1 MRLLS
6 LTLEGFMPY
15 RTRQSLDFRQVDL
28 FALVGPTGSGKSALL
43 DAITF
48 ALFGKTPRWHNETG
62 AVKLTSQGMTRMSV
76 SLEFRAGGKEYQ
88 VIRTAKRAVVEAQL
102 RHLVEGEY
110 RPMSNERRKTGD
122 ITADIERI
130 VGMDYLT
137 FTRTLMLP
145 QGQFDRLLKPG
156 KPAERKDLLI
166 QLAGLSVYDQLG
178 DRLALRMR
186 VLEGDLRQVKGEMG
200 LFESLR
206 PERRDELEAELLAL
220 QSVRTERQQQ
230 FDGVTR
236 QLEQLRADWRH
247 WQLLQDARAALAP
260 LQARAAE
267 MHELAARLERSRQM
281 EGQEARLQHLDQLRH
296 EGKSLEAQLAAGQ
309 AERGRLEEQLCALQ
323 EQLEQAIASAEAIP
337 GLQER
342 LQELA
347 ELKESARTLADLR
360 SEEQGLA
367 LEPLEKERREFE
379 RQWNHCDLEFQRVEH
394 ELTALGEL
402 PADLTPFQEALERAR
417 ECERQLAHKAE
428 VERELGAAQHEVRE
442 AEARFEGLDRQL
454 GELREKH
461 RQARQQLEAIEA
473 ERAALVLRGK
483 LQPHCPCPV
492 CLQTVRELPLDLQL
506 EDADLEEARQ
516 IEELSRRQVDELA
529 AVHQDQRIGCAT
541 ARQREERAQHSLAS
555 FPADLEQ
562 PAEGSPS
569 LQQSLQ
575 IMQQKQQQQ
584 SSLHKQLQKL
594 EADRRLL
601 EVQLR
606 AAEEKL
612 QQRRQRRQELLEKI
626 GARAE
631 QLQAALGSDSDPL
644 GQVQRQSEQVRVR
657 IQELEGA
664 RNRAEQNHREAGS
677 SLQQKL
683 QTLEML
689 GQQQQRLCQQQVQ
702 VESALATFL
711 EQAGLGDEAELRQL
725 LLPSQEARRLSET
738 LEEYRQRRSQLEAA
752 VHEHEAALQGRCPS
766 RHELE
771 QAEAQ
776 QSQLKEELTGL
787 NIQTGA
793 LQKELQVLQEQLQQ
807 AREIRERLQEL
818 QRRFDLHQQLAQM
831 TNARH
836 LKAFVANQLLAE
848 ILRLASQE
856 LERLSGRY
864 QLQLQND
871 DIQVIDN
878 WNAGEARDVRSLSG
892 GETFLASLSLAL
904 AMVDYLSQG
913 SPLESLFIDEGF
925 GTLDPETLESV
936 TQVLEQ
942 LQEKGRLVGIITH
955 VADLAE
961 RLPVQICV
969 EKHQG
974 SSRVVRPSLS
984 SVP

>member
-15 RTRQSLDFRQVDL
+15 RTRQSLDFREVDL

-48 ALFGKTPRWHNETG
+48 ALYGKTPRWNNETG
-62 AVKLTSQGMTRMSV
+62 AVKLTSQGMTKMSV

-110 RPMSNERRKTGD
+110 RPISNERRKTSEL
-122 ITADIERI
+122 TADIERI
-130 VGMDYLT
+130 VGMDYIT

-145 QGQFDRLLKPG
+145 QGQFDRLLKPPR
-156 KPAERKDLLI
+156 PADRKDLLI

-178 DRLALRMR
+178 GRVSNRMR
-186 VLEGDLRQVKGEMG
+186 ALEGDLRQVKGEMG

-206 PERRDELEAELLAL
+206 PERRDELQAELMAL
-220 QSVRTERQQQ
+220 QGVRNERQQQ
-230 FDGVTR
+230 FDGTTL
-236 QLEQLRADWRH
+236 QLERLRADCRH
-247 WQLLQDARAALAP
+247 WQLLQDAQSALAS

-267 MHELAARLERSRQM
+267 MQELAARLERSRQM

-296 EGKSLEAQLAAGQ
+296 EVKSLETQLATGQ
-309 AERGRLEEQLCALQ
+309 AERSGLEERLCGLQ
-323 EQLEQAIASAEAIP
+323 DQLEQARASAEAIP
-337 GLQER
+337 NLQER

-360 SEEQGLA
+360 REVQGLA
-367 LEPLEKERREFE
+367 LQPLEKQCSELE
-379 RQWNHCDLEFQRVEH
+379 RQGSTCNLELQRVEH
-394 ELTALGEL
+394 ELKALGEL

-417 ECERQLAHKAE
+417 ECERQLAQKAE
-428 VERELGAAQHEVRE
+428 VERELEAAQQEVRE
-442 AEARFEGLDRQL
+442 AEACFEGLDRQL

-461 RQARQQLEAIEA
+461 RQARQQLEAIES

-506 EDADLEEARQ
+506 EDADLEQARQ
-516 IEELSRRQVDELA
+516 REELSRQHMDELA
-529 AVHQDQRIGCAT
+529 DVHQNQRIVCAT
-541 ARQREERAQHSLAS
+541 ARQRLEHSQRELGGL
-555 FPADLEQ
+555 PAGLEP
-562 PAEGSPS
+562 PAESSES

-575 IMQQKQQQQ
+575 LMQQKQQQQ
-584 SSLHKQLQKL
+584 STLHRQLQKL
-594 EADRRLL
+594 DADRKLL

-606 AAEEKL
+606 AAEEQL
-612 QQRRQRRQELLEKI
+612 QQHRQRRQELLGKTAIRE
-626 GARAE
+626 E
-631 QLQAALGSDSDPL
+631 QLRAALGSDSDPI
-644 GQVQRQSEQVRVR
+644 GEVQRQSEQVRVR
-657 IQELEGA
+657 IQDLERA
-664 RNRAEQNHREAGS
+664 RSQAEQSHREAAS
-677 SLQQKL
+677 SLQQKVHA
-683 QTLEML
+683 LEML
-689 GQQQQRLCQQQVQ
+689 GQQQQQRGQQLLQ
-702 VESALATFL
+702 VESALASFL

-725 LLPSQEARRLSET
+725 LLPPQEARSLSET
-738 LEEYRQRRSQLEAA
+738 LEEYRLRRSQLEAA
-752 VHEHEAALQGRCPS
+752 VGEHEAALQGRCPDQ
-766 RHELE
+766 HELE
-771 QAEAQ
+771 EAEAQ
-776 QSQLKEELTGL
+776 QSRLKEELTGL
-787 NIQTGA
+787 DIQTGS
-793 LQKELQVLQEQLQQ
+793 LQKELQVLEEQLEQ
-807 AREIRERLQEL
+807 ARDIRERLQDL

-831 TNARH
+831 TDAKH
-836 LKAFVANQLLAE
+836 LKAFVANQLLTE